1 MRTATTRRP
10 RRCWTMNPGL
20 WGCLIPCGLSYWCE
34 SKSGSDPCITTEMGA
49 TASTDCPGSSGGGG
63 GGGSGSGGVAG
74 GGVGGGGMM
83 GLSGITSTA
92 GITTTP
98 LTSAGGG
105 YGPLC
110 GGAAAAGAGGSGGS
124 GGGPGAVVRE
134 RRKKV
139 TGFATLK
146 KKLIRRRRSSKACDH
161 GRVLREFVSSW
172 SPMELSA
179 LLEEYESLAALKDL
193 SVQAELARP
202 PATTFKQDLASLYD
216 FKHCTDCDLVFRGTV
231 FPVHRAILSARCS
244 YFRDLLAGCPGYGA
258 RICLELRSS
267 PVDVAMFSSLL
278 RYLYTG
284 DLCTHDPT
292 IDVSLLRR
300 LGEDFGTPN
309 PLENDLRYLLETGD
323 YADAAIVFTSEGG
336 DYHRPDS
343 GSSEYGFRP
352 KLELP
357 CHKAILSARSPFFKS
372 MIQRRTRNISEE
384 HQLHGTDRSL
394 HATTRIVL
402 DEGVIPKRYARV
414 LLHAIY
420 LDTVD
425 LSLILRGN
433 GCGSGAGSLGE
444 VQALT
449 HTGRARPSPLEE
461 AMELYQ
467 IGRFLELDILAQGC
481 EDLILEWLSLDTLAT
496 VLRWGSQPHGSAWVY
511 RQACH
516 FLREEFSAIVGS
528 PVLFQL
534 DKSQLIEALQNN
546 FLQASE
552 LEVLQAVLKWGE
564 QELIR
569 RMEDREPNLLSHTAH
584 SVTRKGIKK
593 RDLSDVELREIL
605 SELLPHVRMDHV
617 LPPNNEILNQAIR
630 RGLVSTPP
638 SHMIGDE
645 RESLRINAWIRGGKN
660 HGLFVRPRL
669 FMPYYEE
676 VKVLLEDHIASQ
688 QIELL
693 RMRRSR
699 HHMPDIPDTLYMVS
713 RLNSNAGTTLGG
725 GSATGVD
732 VVAATTAPIP
742 PPDAQT
748 MESMQKRDQKLRQAP
763 GCQRALALPLSSRAE
778 INRQIR
784 LRVVREFNFP
794 DEVAE
799 LLENANCYCSH
810 DGDGSGGG
818 GGVNKGP
825 TDYDGHDGH
834 HTHHHTH
841 HHAHHRHD
849 LHASQQSLDDEST
862 PPPSPAMPSIDI
874 GQAAQGGSGVHC
886 FGRNM
891 TFPRQQ
897 AQQQPYPSQQQQQQP
912 SAHHS
917 QRSSQMAQHSLLSH
931 GSGVHGASGSGS
943 SGGLL
948 SSMNNPLALI
958 GGSHRRQELPSVIPG
973 GDIVAYRLSAPAG
986 GGGAVGPPGAIG
998 GGGLDLSEMGACSD
1012 GHLSDV
1018 MPDVAMATASL
1029 GQLHLGGGAAGGGG
1043 GGAGGGGGSGAGN
1056 VSDVPESLHLDLGDG
1071 PSHMIGAAAIGGLHH
1086 NIPHHRMGP
1095 ATTTFHHYMT
1105 RNLLNPIHPSTS
1117 QQSTSQS
1124 QQQQQQQMHHPS
1136 LQPSASSSSSSSS
1149 MLLGGGHSSS
1159 SQLHGSQ
1166 ASLSHGGQQ
1175 QQQQQHHGSQQQ
1187 LLNVGASSTQQQ
1199 QAAQQQSLAQRS
1211 SSPYTLHRASPS
1223 LPHSSYHSGPPRF
1236 L

>member
-1 MRTATTRRP
+1 MSAQ
-10 RRCWTMNPGL
+10 L
-20 WGCLIPCGLSYWCE
+20 HS
-34 SKSGSDPCITTEMGA
+34 
-49 TASTDCPGSSGGGG
+49 
-63 GGGSGSGGVAG
+63 
-74 GGVGGGGMM
+74 
-83 GLSGITSTA
+83 

-105 YGPLC
+105 YGPMC
-110 GGAAAAGAGGSGGS
+110 GVGGSGGP
-124 GGGPGAVVRE
+124 GGGVVRE

-357 CHKAILSARSPFFKS
+357 CHKAILSARSPFFKN

-516 FLREEFSAIVGS
+516 YLREEFSAIVGS

-725 GSATGVD
+725 GSAAGVD

-742 PPDAQT
+742 APDAQT

-763 GCQRALALPLSSRAE
+763 GCQRALALPLSSRSE
-778 INRQIR
+778 ITRQIR

-794 DEVAE
+794 DEVAD
-799 LLENANCYCSH
+799 LLESANCYCH
-810 DGDGSGGG
+810 DGEPNGTN
-818 GGVNKGP
+818 NKGP
-825 TDYDGHDGH
+825 SDYDHDSH
-834 HTHHHTH
+834 HH
-841 HHAHHRHD
+841 HHAHHHSHHRHD
-849 LHASQQSLDDEST
+849 LHTSQQSLDDEST
-862 PPPSPAMPSIDI
+862 PPPSPAMPGSDLEA
-874 GQAAQGGSGVHC
+874 QAAVHC

-897 AQQQPYPSQQQQQQP
+897 QQQQQQPQYTAQQQP

-917 QRSSQMAQHSLLSH
+917 QRPSMTPHSMLAHGVH
-931 GSGVHGASGSGS
+931 GSGGTGNGGSGPT
-943 SGGLL
+943 GLHA
-948 SSMNNPLALI
+948 SMNNPLALI
-958 GGSHRRQELPSVIPG
+958 SGTHRRQELPSVIPG

-986 GGGAVGPPGAIG
+986 GGAVGPPGGIG
-998 GGGLDLSEMGACSD
+998 GGGLDLNEMGACSE

-1029 GQLHLGGGAAGGGG
+1029 GQLHLGAGGGAAS
-1043 GGAGGGGGSGAGN
+1043 GSGAGN
-1056 VSDVPESLHLDLGDG
+1056 GSDVPESLHLDLGDG
-1071 PSHMIGAAAIGGLHH
+1071 PSHMIGGGGGGGGAAIGGLHH
-1086 NIPHHRMGP
+1086 NITHHRMTP

-1105 RNLLNPIHPSTS
+1105 RNLLNPMHPSTS

-1124 QQQQQQQMHHPS
+1124 QQQVVHHS
-1136 LQPSASSSSSSSS
+1136 ALQPSASSSSSSSS
-1149 MLLGGGHSSS
+1149 MLLGGHTAS

-1166 ASLSHGGQQ
+1166 ASLSHSGQQ
-1175 QQQQQHHGSQQQ
+1175 QQQQQHHGSQQ
-1187 LLNVGASSTQQQ
+1187 LLNVGGTAAHPQQQ
-1199 QAAQQQSLAQRS
+1199 QQPQQSAQQQSLAQRS

>member
-1 MRTATTRRP
+1 
-10 RRCWTMNPGL
+10 MNLGL
-20 WGCLIPCGLSYWCE
+20 WGCLVPCGLQYWCE
-34 SKSGSDPCITTEMGA
+34 SKSDTCITEMGA
-49 TASTDCPGSSGGGG
+49 TASTDCPGA
-63 GGGSGSGGVAG
+63 AG
-74 GGVGGGGMM
+74 GHGVGGGIP
-83 GLSGITSTA
+83 GLTGSIATA
-92 GITTTP
+92 AGATTTTP
-98 LTSAGGG
+98 LTSASGVGGG
-105 YGPLC
+105 G
-110 GGAAAAGAGGSGGS
+110 AGAGSYGPMGFGGV
-124 GGGPGAVVRE
+124 GVIVRE

-172 SPMELSA
+172 SPMEISA

-216 FKHCTDCDLVFRGTV
+216 YKHCTDCDLVFRGTV
-231 FPVHRAILSARCS
+231 FPVHRALLSARCP

-267 PVDVAMFSSLL
+267 PVDVPMFSSLL

-357 CHKAILSARSPFFKS
+357 CHKAILSARSPFFKN
-372 MIQRRTRNISEE
+372 MIQRRTRNINEE

-394 HATTRIVL
+394 HVPTRIVL
-402 DEGVIPKRYARV
+402 DETVIPKRYARV

-496 VLRWGSQPHGSAWVY
+496 VLRWGGQPHGSAWVY

-516 FLREEFSAIVGS
+516 YLREEFSAIVGS

-617 LPPNNEILNQAIR
+617 LPPSNEILNQAIR

-638 SHMIGDE
+638 SHMIGDD

-688 QIELL
+688 QVELL

-699 HHMPDIPDTLYMVS
+699 HMPDIPDTLYMVS
-713 RLNSNAGTTLGG
+713 RLNSNVGGNLGVGGT
-725 GSATGVD
+725 AGVD
-732 VVAATTAPIP
+732 VVAVATASIPAPDATT
-742 PPDAQT
+742 
-748 MESMQKRDQKLRQAP
+748 MEAMQKREQKLRQSP
-763 GCQRALALPLSSRAE
+763 SCQRALTLPLSSRHE

-794 DEVAE
+794 DEVSD
-799 LLENANCYCSH
+799 LLENASCYCL
-810 DGDGSGGG
+810 DGDSSTT
-818 GGVNKGP
+818 K
-825 TDYDGHDGH
+825 TKESDI
-834 HTHHHTH
+834 
-841 HHAHHRHD
+841 R
-849 LHASQQSLDDEST
+849 ASNQSLDDDTT
-862 PPPSPAMPSIDI
+862 PPPSPALPSDI
-874 GQAAQGGSGVHC
+874 IPQNVNC

-897 AQQQPYPSQQQQQQP
+897 TQPPSQ
-912 SAHHS
+912 AI
-917 QRSSQMAQHSLLSH
+917 SH
-931 GSGVHGASGSGS
+931 GSGAGLHVPQAGLHGPS
-943 SGGLL
+943 SHMMGT
-948 SSMNNPLALI
+948 
-958 GGSHRRQELPSVIPG
+958 HRRHELPSLIPG
-973 GDIVAYRLSAPAG
+973 GDVVAYRLSAPAG
-986 GGGAVGPPGAIG
+986 DQSVEG
-998 GGGLDLSEMGACSD
+998 GACSE
-1012 GHLSDV
+1012 GHLSDI
-1018 MPDVAMATASL
+1018 MPDVAMATSSI
-1029 GQLHLGGGAAGGGG
+1029 GQLQLG
-1043 GGAGGGGGSGAGN
+1043 
-1056 VSDVPESLHLDLGDG
+1056 DMPESLHLDLGDG
-1071 PSHMIGAAAIGGLHH
+1071 PSHMIGAAAAMGLH
-1086 NIPHHRMGP
+1086 NLPHHRM
-1095 ATTTFHHYMT
+1095 ATPSPSNFHHYMT
-1105 RNLLNPIHPSTS
+1105 RGHP
-1117 QQSTSQS
+1117 
-1124 QQQQQQQMHHPS
+1124 PS
-1136 LQPSASSSSSSSS
+1136 HSGSLGVVGGDGRGASGSS
-1149 MLLGGGHSSS
+1149 L
-1159 SQLHGSQ
+1159 
-1166 ASLSHGGQQ
+1166 
-1175 QQQQQHHGSQQQ
+1175 GSQQQ
-1187 LLNVGASSTQQQ
+1187 SS
-1199 QAAQQQSLAQRS
+1199 AYSQRS
-1211 SSPYTLHRASPS
+1211 NSPYTLHRASPG
-1223 LPHSSYHSGPPRF
+1223 LPHSSYHTGPR

>member
-1 MRTATTRRP
+1 
-10 RRCWTMNPGL
+10 MNPGL

-34 SKSGSDPCITTEMGA
+34 SKSGSDPCVTTEMGA
-49 TASTDCPGSSGGGG
+49 TASTDCPGSSGS
-63 GGGSGSGGVAG
+63 GGGSGGSGGA
-74 GGVGGGGMM
+74 GGVGASGGM
-83 GLSGITSTA
+83 SGITST

-98 LTSAGGG
+98 LTSAGGLG
-105 YGPLC
+105 YGPMC
-110 GGAAAAGAGGSGGS
+110 GPGSGAGGGGSGS

-216 FKHCTDCDLVFRGTV
+216 FRHCTDCDLVFRGTV

-357 CHKAILSARSPFFKS
+357 CHKAILSARSPFFKN

-516 FLREEFSAIVGS
+516 YLREEFSAIVGS

-676 VKVLLEDHIASQ
+676 VKALLEDHIASQ

-732 VVAATTAPIP
+732 VVAAATAAPIP
-742 PPDAQT
+742 APDAQT
-748 MESMQKRDQKLRQAP
+748 MESMQKREQKLRQAP
-763 GCQRALALPLSSRAE
+763 GCQRALGLPLSSRSE

-799 LLENANCYCSH
+799 LLENANCYCL
-810 DGDGSGGG
+810 DGGG
-818 GGVNKGP
+818 DSVGGANKAP
-825 TDYDGHDGH
+825 QDYDHDHHHHDRHHHHHGSHGH
-834 HTHHHTH
+834 HGHHGN
-841 HHAHHRHD
+841 HR
-849 LHASQQSLDDEST
+849 HASQQSLDDDST
-862 PPPSPAMPSIDI
+862 PPPSPAMP
-874 GQAAQGGSGVHC
+874 GSGDLGATAQQQQQQQAHC

-897 AQQQPYPSQQQQQQP
+897 AQQQQQQQPQQQQYPSQQQQ
-912 SAHHS
+912 SGHHS
-917 QRSSQMAQHSLLSH
+917 QRPPLQHPLLAH
-931 GSGVHGASGSGS
+931 GGS
-943 SGGLL
+943 SGSTAGGLHASL
-948 SSMNNPLALI
+948 NNPLGLLGA
-958 GGSHRRQELPSVIPG
+958 HRRQELPSVIPG
-973 GDIVAYRLSAPAG
+973 GDIVAYRLSAPV
-986 GGGAVGPPGAIG
+986 GGGAVGPPGGIG
-998 GGGLDLSEMGACSD
+998 GGGLDLGEIGACSD

-1029 GQLHLGGGAAGGGG
+1029 GQLHLGGGGGGG
-1043 GGAGGGGGSGAGN
+1043 GGGGNASAGN
-1056 VSDVPESLHLDLGDG
+1056 VGNGSDMPESLHLDLGDG
-1071 PSHMIGAAAIGGLHH
+1071 PSHMIGAAAAIGGLHH

-1095 ATTTFHHYMT
+1095 STSSTSTFHHYMT
-1105 RNLLNPIHPSTS
+1105 RNLLNPLHGSTA
-1117 QQSTSQS
+1117 QPSTSQS
-1124 QQQQQQQMHHPS
+1124 QQQQQAHQSAM
-1136 LQPSASSSSSSSS
+1136 QPSASSSSSSSS
-1149 MLLGGGHSSS
+1149 MLLGAHSAS

-1166 ASLSHGGQQ
+1166 ASLSHGS
-1175 QQQQQHHGSQQQ
+1175 QQHLAGSQQ
-1187 LLNVGASSTQQQ
+1187 LLNVAPASSQQQ
-1199 QAAQQQSLAQRS
+1199 PPSQPSQQQQSLAQRS
-1211 SSPYTLHRASPS
+1211 SSPYTLHRASPG

>member
-1 MRTATTRRP
+1 
-10 RRCWTMNPGL
+10 MNLGL
-20 WGCLIPCGLSYWCE
+20 WGCLVPCGLQYWCE
-34 SKSGSDPCITTEMGA
+34 SKSDTCITEMGA
-49 TASTDCPGSSGGGG
+49 TASTDCPG
-63 GGGSGSGGVAG
+63 AG
-74 GGVGGGGMM
+74 GPGGIP
-83 GLSGITSTA
+83 GLTGAITTA
-92 GITTTP
+92 AGATTTTP
-98 LTSAGGG
+98 LTST
-105 YGPLC
+105 
-110 GGAAAAGAGGSGGS
+110 
-124 GGGPGAVVRE
+124 GGPGGVGMVGAYGPVGGPPVIVRE

-216 FKHCTDCDLVFRGTV
+216 YKHCTDCDLVFRGTV
-231 FPVHRAILSARCS
+231 FPVHRALLSARCP

-267 PVDVAMFSSLL
+267 PVDVPMFSSLL

-372 MIQRRTRNISEE
+372 MIQRRTRNINEE

-394 HATTRIVL
+394 HVPTRIVL
-402 DEGVIPKRYARV
+402 DETVIPKRYARV

-433 GCGSGAGSLGE
+433 GCGNGAGSLGE

-449 HTGRARPSPLEE
+449 HTGRTRPSPLEE

-481 EDLILEWLSLDTLAT
+481 EDLILEWLTLDTLAT
-496 VLRWGSQPHGSAWVY
+496 VLRWGGQPHGSAWVY

-516 FLREEFSAIVGS
+516 YLREEFSAIVGS

-552 LEVLQAVLKWGE
+552 LEVLQSVLKWGE

-617 LPPNNEILNQAIR
+617 LPPSNEILNQAIR

-638 SHMIGDE
+638 SHMIGDD

-688 QIELL
+688 QIEML

-699 HHMPDIPDTLYMVS
+699 HMPDIPDTLYMVS
-713 RLNSNAGTTLGG
+713 RLNSNTSGNMGG
-725 GSATGVD
+725 GGTAGVD
-732 VVAATTAPIP
+732 VVAAAAASIPAPDP
-742 PPDAQT
+742 SA
-748 MESMQKRDQKLRQAP
+748 MEAMQKREQKLRQAP
-763 GCQRALALPLSSRAE
+763 SCQRALTLPLSSRNE

-799 LLENANCYCSH
+799 LLENSNCYCL
-810 DGDGSGGG
+810 DADGSTPKAQG
-818 GGVNKGP
+818 
-825 TDYDGHDGH
+825 DDI
-834 HTHHHTH
+834 
-841 HHAHHRHD
+841 
-849 LHASQQSLDDEST
+849 HASNQSLDEDTT
-862 PPPSPAMPSIDI
+862 PPPSPALPSDI
-874 GQAAQGGSGVHC
+874 IPQNVAC

-897 AQQQPYPSQQQQQQP
+897 PQPPPQVIP
-912 SAHHS
+912 
-917 QRSSQMAQHSLLSH
+917 
-931 GSGVHGASGSGS
+931 HGAGGGGDLGGGMGGRLHHPSGSMLGPS
-943 SGGLL
+943 S
-948 SSMNNPLALI
+948 SII
-958 GGSHRRQELPSVIPG
+958 GTHRRQELPSLIPG
-973 GDIVAYRLSAPAG
+973 GDVVAYRLSAPAG
-986 GGGAVGPPGAIG
+986 DHSGDQA
-998 GGGLDLSEMGACSD
+998 GACSE
-1012 GHLSDV
+1012 GHLSDI
-1018 MPDVAMATASL
+1018 MPDVAMATASM
-1029 GQLHLGGGAAGGGG
+1029 GQLQL
-1043 GGAGGGGGSGAGN
+1043 GSG
-1056 VSDVPESLHLDLGDG
+1056 DMPESLHLDLGDG
-1071 PSHMIGAAAIGGLHH
+1071 PSHMIGAAGSLGLH
-1086 NIPHHRMGP
+1086 NLPHHRM
-1095 ATTTFHHYMT
+1095 ATPSPSNFHHYMT
-1105 RNLLNPIHPSTS
+1105 RSHPPSS
-1117 QQSTSQS
+1117 SLGSSSGHGGDGPSDRGMMGGGRLPVSLGGSSQS
-1124 QQQQQQQMHHPS
+1124 G
-1136 LQPSASSSSSSSS
+1136 QPGVSGAGAGGSSSSYS
-1149 MLLGGGHSSS
+1149 
-1159 SQLHGSQ
+1159 
-1166 ASLSHGGQQ
+1166 
-1175 QQQQQHHGSQQQ
+1175 
-1187 LLNVGASSTQQQ
+1187 
-1199 QAAQQQSLAQRS
+1199 QRS
-1211 SSPYTLHRASPS
+1211 NSPYTLHRASPG
-1223 LPHSSYHSGPPRF
+1223 LPHSSYHTGPR

>member
-1 MRTATTRRP
+1 
-10 RRCWTMNPGL
+10 MNPGL

-34 SKSGSDPCITTEMGA
+34 SKSGSDPCVTTEMGA

-63 GGGSGSGGVAG
+63 GGS
-74 GGVGGGGMM
+74 GGVGGGGSAGGVGASGM
-83 GLSGITSTA
+83 SGITSTA

-98 LTSAGGG
+98 LTSAGGLG
-105 YGPLC
+105 YGPMC
-110 GGAAAAGAGGSGGS
+110 GPGGGAGGGSGS

-216 FKHCTDCDLVFRGTV
+216 FRHCTDCDLVFRGTV

-357 CHKAILSARSPFFKS
+357 CHKAILSARSPFFKN

-516 FLREEFSAIVGS
+516 YLREEFSAIVGS

-676 VKVLLEDHIASQ
+676 VKALLEDHIASQ

-725 GSATGVD
+725 GSAAGVD
-732 VVAATTAPIP
+732 VVAAATAAPIP
-742 PPDAQT
+742 APDAQT
-748 MESMQKRDQKLRQAP
+748 MESMQKREQKLRQAP
-763 GCQRALALPLSSRAE
+763 GCQRALGLPLSSRNE

-799 LLENANCYCSH
+799 LLENANCYCL
-810 DGDGSGGG
+810 DGGG
-818 GGVNKGP
+818 DSN
-825 TDYDGHDGH
+825 
-834 HTHHHTH
+834 
-841 HHAHHRHD
+841 
-849 LHASQQSLDDEST
+849 
-862 PPPSPAMPSIDI
+862 
-874 GQAAQGGSGVHC
+874 
-886 FGRNM
+886 
-891 TFPRQQ
+891 
-897 AQQQPYPSQQQQQQP
+897 
-912 SAHHS
+912 
-917 QRSSQMAQHSLLSH
+917 
-931 GSGVHGASGSGS
+931 
-943 SGGLL
+943 
-948 SSMNNPLALI
+948 
-958 GGSHRRQELPSVIPG
+958 ELPSVIPG
-973 GDIVAYRLSAPAG
+973 GDIVAYRLSAPV
-986 GGGAVGPPGAIG
+986 GGGAVGPPGGIG
-998 GGGLDLSEMGACSD
+998 GGGLDLGEIGACSD

-1029 GQLHLGGGAAGGGG
+1029 GQLHLGGGGGGG
-1043 GGAGGGGGSGAGN
+1043 GGNASAGN
-1056 VSDVPESLHLDLGDG
+1056 
-1071 PSHMIGAAAIGGLHH
+1071 
-1086 NIPHHRMGP
+1086 HHRMGP
-1095 ATTTFHHYMT
+1095 STSSTSTFHHYMT
-1105 RNLLNPIHPSTS
+1105 RNLLNPLHGSAAQP
-1117 QQSTSQS
+1117 STSQS
-1124 QQQQQQQMHHPS
+1124 QQQQAHQSTM
-1136 LQPSASSSSSSSS
+1136 QPSASSSSSSSS
-1149 MLLGGGHSSS
+1149 MLLGAHSAS

-1166 ASLSHGGQQ
+1166 ASLA
-1175 QQQQQHHGSQQQ
+1175 HGSQQHLAGSQQ
-1187 LLNVGASSTQQQ
+1187 LLNVVPASSQQQ
-1199 QAAQQQSLAQRS
+1199 QQPQPSQPSQQQSLAQRS
-1211 SSPYTLHRASPS
+1211 SSPYTLHRASPG

>member
-1 MRTATTRRP
+1 
-10 RRCWTMNPGL
+10 MNLGL
-20 WGCLIPCGLSYWCE
+20 WGCLVPCGLQYWCE
-34 SKSGSDPCITTEMGA
+34 SKSDTCITEMGA
-49 TASTDCPGSSGGGG
+49 TASTDCPGAAGGPGGGG
-63 GGGSGSGGVAG
+63 IPGFTGAITTAAG
-74 GGVGGGGMM
+74 A
-83 GLSGITSTA
+83 T
-92 GITTTP
+92 TTTP
-98 LTSAGGG
+98 LTSAGNGG
-105 YGPLC
+105 AYGPI
-110 GGAAAAGAGGSGGS
+110 GGL
-124 GGGPGAVVRE
+124 GGGGVIVRE

-216 FKHCTDCDLVFRGTV
+216 YKHCTDCDLVFRGTV
-231 FPVHRAILSARCS
+231 FPVHRALLSARCP

-267 PVDVAMFSSLL
+267 PVDVPMFSSLL

-357 CHKAILSARSPFFKS
+357 CHKAILSARSPFFKN
-372 MIQRRTRNISEE
+372 MIQRRTRNVNEE
-384 HQLHGTDRSL
+384 HQLHGTDRSI
-394 HATTRIVL
+394 HVPTRIVL
-402 DEGVIPKRYARV
+402 DESVIPKRYARV

-516 FLREEFSAIVGS
+516 YLREEFSAIVGS

-617 LPPNNEILNQAIR
+617 LPPSNEILNQAIR

-638 SHMIGDE
+638 SHMIGDD

-676 VKVLLEDHIASQ
+676 VKVLLEDHISSQ
-688 QIELL
+688 QVEML

-699 HHMPDIPDTLYMVS
+699 HMPDIPDTLYMVS
-713 RLNSNAGTTLGG
+713 RLNSNTSGNIGVGGT
-725 GSATGVD
+725 AGVD
-732 VVAATTAPIP
+732 VVAAAAASIP
-742 PPDAQT
+742 APDAAA
-748 MESMQKRDQKLRQAP
+748 MEAMQKREQKLRQSP
-763 GCQRALALPLSSRAE
+763 SCQRALSLPLSSRHE

-794 DEVAE
+794 DEVSE
-799 LLENANCYCSH
+799 LLENSGCYCQ
-810 DGDGSGGG
+810 DADGSTPKAQDS
-818 GGVNKGP
+818 N
-825 TDYDGHDGH
+825 
-834 HTHHHTH
+834 
-841 HHAHHRHD
+841 
-849 LHASQQSLDDEST
+849 LHASNQSLDEDTT
-862 PPPSPAMPSIDI
+862 PPPSPALPSDI
-874 GQAAQGGSGVHC
+874 ISQNVAC
-886 FGRNM
+886 YGRNM

-897 AQQQPYPSQQQQQQP
+897 PQPPPQVS
-912 SAHHS
+912 
-917 QRSSQMAQHSLLSH
+917 SH
-931 GSGVHGASGSGS
+931 GTG
-943 SGGLL
+943 GGLHVPQGGL
-948 SSMNNPLALI
+948 HGPNSSML
-958 GGSHRRQELPSVIPG
+958 GTHRRQELPSLIPG
-973 GDIVAYRLSAPAG
+973 GDVVAYRLSAPAG
-986 GGGAVGPPGAIG
+986 DHQNEG
-998 GGGLDLSEMGACSD
+998 GACSE
-1012 GHLSDV
+1012 GHLSDI

-1029 GQLHLGGGAAGGGG
+1029 GQLQLG
-1043 GGAGGGGGSGAGN
+1043 
-1056 VSDVPESLHLDLGDG
+1056 DMPESLHLDLGDG
-1071 PSHMIGAAAIGGLHH
+1071 PSHMIGAAAAMGLH
-1086 NIPHHRMGP
+1086 NLPHHRM
-1095 ATTTFHHYMT
+1095 ATPSPSNFHHYVT
-1105 RNLLNPIHPSTS
+1105 RSHPTS
-1117 QQSTSQS
+1117 SQS
-1124 QQQQQQQMHHPS
+1124 GSSLGIGGDGRGAGGMGGASGSSIGPQQQQS
-1136 LQPSASSSSSSSS
+1136 SAY
-1149 MLLGGGHSSS
+1149 
-1159 SQLHGSQ
+1159 
-1166 ASLSHGGQQ
+1166 SH
-1175 QQQQQHHGSQQQ
+1175 
-1187 LLNVGASSTQQQ
+1187 
-1199 QAAQQQSLAQRS
+1199 RS
-1211 SSPYTLHRASPS
+1211 NSPYTLHRASPG
-1223 LPHSSYHSGPPRF
+1223 LPHSSYHTGPR

>member
-1 MRTATTRRP
+1 
-10 RRCWTMNPGL
+10 MNLGL
-20 WGCLIPCGLSYWCE
+20 WGCLVPCGLQYWCE
-34 SKSGSDPCITTEMGA
+34 SKSDTCITEMGA
-49 TASTDCPGSSGGGG
+49 TASTDCPG
-63 GGGSGSGGVAG
+63 AG
-74 GGVGGGGMM
+74 GPGGIP
-83 GLSGITSTA
+83 GLTGAITTA
-92 GITTTP
+92 AGATTTTP
-98 LTSAGGG
+98 LTST
-105 YGPLC
+105 
-110 GGAAAAGAGGSGGS
+110 
-124 GGGPGAVVRE
+124 GGPGGVGMVGAYGPVGGPPVIVRE

-216 FKHCTDCDLVFRGTV
+216 YKHCTDCDLVFRGTV
-231 FPVHRAILSARCS
+231 FPVHRALLSARCP

-267 PVDVAMFSSLL
+267 PVDVPMFSSLL

-357 CHKAILSARSPFFKS
+357 CHKAILSARSPFFKN
-372 MIQRRTRNISEE
+372 MIQRRTRNINEE

-394 HATTRIVL
+394 HVPTRIVL
-402 DEGVIPKRYARV
+402 DETVIPKRYARV

-433 GCGSGAGSLGE
+433 GCGNGAGSLGE

-449 HTGRARPSPLEE
+449 HTGRTRPSPLEE

-481 EDLILEWLSLDTLAT
+481 EDLILEWLTLDTLAT
-496 VLRWGSQPHGSAWVY
+496 VLRWGGQPHGSAWVY

-516 FLREEFSAIVGS
+516 YLREEFSAIVGS

-552 LEVLQAVLKWGE
+552 LEVLQSVLKWGE

-617 LPPNNEILNQAIR
+617 LPPSNEILNQAIR

-638 SHMIGDE
+638 SHMIGDD

-688 QIELL
+688 QIEML

-699 HHMPDIPDTLYMVS
+699 HMPDIPDTLYMVS
-713 RLNSNAGTTLGG
+713 RLNSNTSGNMGG
-725 GSATGVD
+725 GGTAGVD
-732 VVAATTAPIP
+732 VVAAAAASIPAPDP
-742 PPDAQT
+742 SA
-748 MESMQKRDQKLRQAP
+748 MEAMQKREQKLRQAP
-763 GCQRALALPLSSRAE
+763 SCQRALTLPLSSRNE

-799 LLENANCYCSH
+799 LLENSNCYCL
-810 DGDGSGGG
+810 DADGSTPKAQG
-818 GGVNKGP
+818 
-825 TDYDGHDGH
+825 DDI
-834 HTHHHTH
+834 
-841 HHAHHRHD
+841 
-849 LHASQQSLDDEST
+849 HASNQSLDEDTT
-862 PPPSPAMPSIDI
+862 PPPSPALPSDI
-874 GQAAQGGSGVHC
+874 IPQNVAC

-897 AQQQPYPSQQQQQQP
+897 PQPPPQVIP
-912 SAHHS
+912 
-917 QRSSQMAQHSLLSH
+917 
-931 GSGVHGASGSGS
+931 HGAGGGGGDLGGGMGGRLHHPSGSMLGPS
-943 SGGLL
+943 S
-948 SSMNNPLALI
+948 SII
-958 GGSHRRQELPSVIPG
+958 GTHRRQELPSLIPG
-973 GDIVAYRLSAPAG
+973 GDVVAYRLSAPTGDHSGDQA
-986 GGGAVGPPGAIG
+986 
-998 GGGLDLSEMGACSD
+998 GACSE
-1012 GHLSDV
+1012 GHLSDI
-1018 MPDVAMATASL
+1018 MPDVAMATASM
-1029 GQLHLGGGAAGGGG
+1029 GQLQLGGG
-1043 GGAGGGGGSGAGN
+1043 
-1056 VSDVPESLHLDLGDG
+1056 DMPESLHLDLGDG
-1071 PSHMIGAAAIGGLHH
+1071 PSHMIGAAGSLGLH
-1086 NIPHHRMGP
+1086 
-1095 ATTTFHHYMT
+1095 
-1105 RNLLNPIHPSTS
+1105 NLPV
-1117 QQSTSQS
+1117 
-1124 QQQQQQQMHHPS
+1124 
-1136 LQPSASSSSSSSS
+1136 
-1149 MLLGGGHSSS
+1149 
-1159 SQLHGSQ
+1159 GSVR
-1166 ASLSHGGQQ
+1166 LK
-1175 QQQQQHHGSQQQ
+1175 
-1187 LLNVGASSTQQQ
+1187 L
-1199 QAAQQQSLAQRS
+1199 
-1211 SSPYTLHRASPS
+1211 
-1223 LPHSSYHSGPPRF
+1223 
-1236 L
+1236 

>member
-1 MRTATTRRP
+1 
-10 RRCWTMNPGL
+10 MNPGL

-49 TASTDCPGSSGGGG
+49 TASTDCPGSSGGVGGVGGAGG
-63 GGGSGSGGVAG
+63 GGGSGASGA
-74 GGVGGGGMM
+74 VGGGNGGML

-98 LTSAGGG
+98 LTSASGGNGG
-105 YGPLC
+105 YGPMC
-110 GGAAAAGAGGSGGS
+110 GVGGSGGPG
-124 GGGPGAVVRE
+124 GGGPGGGVVRE

-357 CHKAILSARSPFFKS
+357 CHKAILSARSPFFKN

-496 VLRWGSQPHGSAWVY
+496 VLRWGNQPHGSAWVY

-516 FLREEFSAIVGS
+516 YLREEFSAIVGS

-725 GSATGVD
+725 GSAAGVD

-742 PPDAQT
+742 APDAQT

-763 GCQRALALPLSSRAE
+763 GCQRALALPLSSRTE

-794 DEVAE
+794 DEVAD
-799 LLENANCYCSH
+799 LLESANCYCH
-810 DGDGSGGG
+810 DGDPNGAPNS
-818 GGVNKGP
+818 KGP
-825 TDYDGHDGH
+825 SDYDHDS
-834 HTHHHTH
+834 HHHHHPH
-841 HHAHHRHD
+841 HHSHHRHD
-849 LHASQQSLDDEST
+849 LHTSQQSLDDEST
-862 PPPSPAMPSIDI
+862 PPPSPAMPSSNLEA
-874 GQAAQGGSGVHC
+874 QAAVHC

-891 TFPRQQ
+891 TFPRQPAQQQQQQQ
-897 AQQQPYPSQQQQQQP
+897 AQQPQYPAQQQP

-917 QRSSQMAQHSLLSH
+917 QRPSMTPHSLLAHGVH
-931 GSGVHGASGSGS
+931 GSGGSGS
-943 SGGLL
+943 SGSGLHAP
-948 SSMNNPLALI
+948 MNNPLALI
-958 GGSHRRQELPSVIPG
+958 SGTHRRQELPSVIPG

-986 GGGAVGPPGAIG
+986 SGVVGPPGGIG
-998 GGGLDLSEMGACSD
+998 GGGLDLNEMG
-1012 GHLSDV
+1012 
-1018 MPDVAMATASL
+1018 
-1029 GQLHLGGGAAGGGG
+1029 
-1043 GGAGGGGGSGAGN
+1043 
-1056 VSDVPESLHLDLGDG
+1056 
-1071 PSHMIGAAAIGGLHH
+1071 
-1086 NIPHHRMGP
+1086 
-1095 ATTTFHHYMT
+1095 
-1105 RNLLNPIHPSTS
+1105 
-1117 QQSTSQS
+1117 
-1124 QQQQQQQMHHPS
+1124 
-1136 LQPSASSSSSSSS
+1136 
-1149 MLLGGGHSSS
+1149 
-1159 SQLHGSQ
+1159 
-1166 ASLSHGGQQ
+1166 
-1175 QQQQQHHGSQQQ
+1175 
-1187 LLNVGASSTQQQ
+1187 
-1199 QAAQQQSLAQRS
+1199 
-1211 SSPYTLHRASPS
+1211 
-1223 LPHSSYHSGPPRF
+1223 
-1236 L
+1236 

>member
-1 MRTATTRRP
+1 
-10 RRCWTMNPGL
+10 MNLGL
-20 WGCLIPCGLSYWCE
+20 WGCLVPCGLQYWCE
-34 SKSGSDPCITTEMGA
+34 SKSDTCITEMGA
-49 TASTDCPGSSGGGG
+49 TASTDCPGAAGGPGGGG
-63 GGGSGSGGVAG
+63 IPGFTGA
-74 GGVGGGGMM
+74 
-83 GLSGITSTA
+83 ITTA
-92 GITTTP
+92 GNATTTTP
-98 LTSAGGG
+98 LTSAGNSGA
-105 YGPLC
+105 YGPI
-110 GGAAAAGAGGSGGS
+110 GGL
-124 GGGPGAVVRE
+124 GGGGVIVRE

-216 FKHCTDCDLVFRGTV
+216 YKHCTDCDLVFRGTV
-231 FPVHRAILSARCS
+231 FPVHRALLSARCP

-267 PVDVAMFSSLL
+267 PVDVPMFSSLL

-357 CHKAILSARSPFFKS
+357 CHKAILSARSPFFKN
-372 MIQRRTRNISEE
+372 MIQRRTRNVNEE
-384 HQLHGTDRSL
+384 HQLHGTDRSI
-394 HATTRIVL
+394 HVPTRIVL
-402 DEGVIPKRYARV
+402 DESVIPKRYARV

-516 FLREEFSAIVGS
+516 YLREEFSAIVGS

-617 LPPNNEILNQAIR
+617 LPPSNEILNQAIR

-638 SHMIGDE
+638 SHMIGDD

-676 VKVLLEDHIASQ
+676 VKVLLEDHISSQ
-688 QIELL
+688 QVEML

-699 HHMPDIPDTLYMVS
+699 HMPDIPDTLYMVS
-713 RLNSNAGTTLGG
+713 RLNSNASGNIGVGGT
-725 GSATGVD
+725 AGVD
-732 VVAATTAPIP
+732 VVAAAAASIP
-742 PPDAQT
+742 APDASA
-748 MESMQKRDQKLRQAP
+748 MESMQKREQKLRQSP
-763 GCQRALALPLSSRAE
+763 SCQRALSLPLSSRHE

-794 DEVAE
+794 DEVSE
-799 LLENANCYCSH
+799 LLENSNCYCQ
-810 DGDGSGGG
+810 DADGSTP
-818 GGVNKGP
+818 KAQ
-825 TDYDGHDGH
+825 DGNI
-834 HTHHHTH
+834 
-841 HHAHHRHD
+841 
-849 LHASQQSLDDEST
+849 HASNQSLDEETT
-862 PPPSPAMPSIDI
+862 PPPSPALPSDI
-874 GQAAQGGSGVHC
+874 ISQNVAY

-897 AQQQPYPSQQQQQQP
+897 PQPPSQV
-912 SAHHS
+912 S
-917 QRSSQMAQHSLLSH
+917 SH
-931 GSGVHGASGSGS
+931 GSG
-943 SGGLL
+943 GGLHVPQSGL
-948 SSMNNPLALI
+948 HGPNPSII
-958 GGSHRRQELPSVIPG
+958 GTHRRQELPSLIPG
-973 GDIVAYRLSAPAG
+973 GDVVAYRLSAPAG
-986 GGGAVGPPGAIG
+986 DHSNEG
-998 GGGLDLSEMGACSD
+998 GACSE
-1012 GHLSDV
+1012 GHLSDI

-1029 GQLHLGGGAAGGGG
+1029 GQLQLDGM
-1043 GGAGGGGGSGAGN
+1043 
-1056 VSDVPESLHLDLGDG
+1056 PESLHLDLGDG
-1071 PSHMIGAAAIGGLHH
+1071 PSHMIGAAAAMGLH
-1086 NIPHHRMGP
+1086 NLPHHRI
-1095 ATTTFHHYMT
+1095 ATPSPSNFHHYVT
-1105 RNLLNPIHPSTS
+1105 RSHPTS
-1117 QQSTSQS
+1117 SQS
-1124 QQQQQQQMHHPS
+1124 GSLLGIGGDGRGGSGMAGASGSSIGPQQQQS
-1136 LQPSASSSSSSSS
+1136 SAY
-1149 MLLGGGHSSS
+1149 
-1159 SQLHGSQ
+1159 
-1166 ASLSHGGQQ
+1166 SH
-1175 QQQQQHHGSQQQ
+1175 
-1187 LLNVGASSTQQQ
+1187 
-1199 QAAQQQSLAQRS
+1199 RS
-1211 SSPYTLHRASPS
+1211 NSPYTLHRASPGM
-1223 LPHSSYHSGPPRF
+1223 PHSSYHTGPR

>member
-1 MRTATTRRP
+1 
-10 RRCWTMNPGL
+10 MNPGL

-49 TASTDCPGSSGGGG
+49 TASTDCPGSSGVGGG
-63 GGGSGSGGVAG
+63 GGGGGG
-74 GGVGGGGMM
+74 GGVGGSGIGAGGGGML

-98 LTSAGGG
+98 LTSANGSGGSG
-105 YGPLC
+105 YGPMC
-110 GGAAAAGAGGSGGS
+110 GVGGGSGPGGS

-357 CHKAILSARSPFFKS
+357 CHKAILSARSPFFKN

-516 FLREEFSAIVGS
+516 YLREEFSAIVGS

-725 GSATGVD
+725 GSAAGVD

-742 PPDAQT
+742 APDAQT

-763 GCQRALALPLSSRAE
+763 GCQRALALPLSSRSE
-778 INRQIR
+778 ITRQIR

-794 DEVAE
+794 DEVAD
-799 LLENANCYCSH
+799 LLESANCYCH
-810 DGDGSGGG
+810 DGEANGA
-818 GGVNKGP
+818 NKGP
-825 TDYDGHDGH
+825 TDYDHDSH
-834 HTHHHTH
+834 HH
-841 HHAHHRHD
+841 HHAHHHSHHRHD

-862 PPPSPAMPSIDI
+862 PPPSPAMPSSDI
-874 GQAAQGGSGVHC
+874 EAQAAVHC

-897 AQQQPYPSQQQQQQP
+897 AQQQPYPAQQQP
-912 SAHHS
+912 PSSAHHS
-917 QRSSQMAQHSLLSH
+917 QRSSMAPHSMLNH
-931 GSGVHGASGSGS
+931 GVHGSSGS
-943 SGGLL
+943 SNGGAG
-948 SSMNNPLALI
+948 SAGIHASMNNPLALI
-958 GGSHRRQELPSVIPG
+958 SGTHRRQELPSVIPG

-986 GGGAVGPPGAIG
+986 SGAVGPPGGIG
-998 GGGLDLSEMGACSD
+998 GGGLDLSEIGACSD

-1029 GQLHLGGGAAGGGG
+1029 GQLHLGGG
-1043 GGAGGGGGSGAGN
+1043 GATSGNGGGSGGSGVGN
-1056 VSDVPESLHLDLGDG
+1056 GSDVPESLHLDLGDG
-1071 PSHMIGAAAIGGLHH
+1071 PSHMIGGAAIGGLHH
-1086 NIPHHRMGP
+1086 NISHHRMTP

-1105 RNLLNPIHPSTS
+1105 RNLLNPMHPSTS
-1117 QQSTSQS
+1117 QQTTSQS
-1124 QQQQQQQMHHPS
+1124 QQPVHHS
-1136 LQPSASSSSSSSS
+1136 ALQPSASSSSSSSS
-1149 MLLGGGHSSS
+1149 MLLGGHSAS
-1159 SQLHGSQ
+1159 SQIHGSQ
-1166 ASLSHGGQQ
+1166 ASLAHGGQQ
-1175 QQQQQHHGSQQQ
+1175 QQQQHQQHHGSQQ
-1187 LLNVGASSTQQQ
+1187 LLNVGSSTHPQQQ
-1199 QAAQQQSLAQRS
+1199 QQQQHPQQQQSSQQQSLAQRS

>member
-1 MRTATTRRP
+1 
-10 RRCWTMNPGL
+10 MNLGL
-20 WGCLIPCGLSYWCE
+20 WGCLVPCGLQYWCE
-34 SKSGSDPCITTEMGA
+34 SKSDTCITEMGA
-49 TASTDCPGSSGGGG
+49 TASTDCPG
-63 GGGSGSGGVAG
+63 AG
-74 GGVGGGGMM
+74 GPGGIP
-83 GLSGITSTA
+83 GLTGAITTA
-92 GITTTP
+92 AGATTTTP
-98 LTSAGGG
+98 LTST
-105 YGPLC
+105 
-110 GGAAAAGAGGSGGS
+110 
-124 GGGPGAVVRE
+124 GGPGGVGMVGAYGPVGGPPVIVRE

-216 FKHCTDCDLVFRGTV
+216 YKHCTDCDLVFRGTV
-231 FPVHRAILSARCS
+231 FPVHRALLSARCP

-267 PVDVAMFSSLL
+267 PVDVPMFSSLL

-357 CHKAILSARSPFFKS
+357 CHKAILSARSPFFKN
-372 MIQRRTRNISEE
+372 MIQRRTRNINEE

-394 HATTRIVL
+394 HVPTRIVL
-402 DEGVIPKRYARV
+402 DETVIPKRYARV

-433 GCGSGAGSLGE
+433 GCGNGAGSLGE

-449 HTGRARPSPLEE
+449 HTGRTRPSPLEE

-481 EDLILEWLSLDTLAT
+481 EDLILEWLTLDTLAT
-496 VLRWGSQPHGSAWVY
+496 VLRWGGQPHGSAWVY

-516 FLREEFSAIVGS
+516 YLREEFSAIVGS

-552 LEVLQAVLKWGE
+552 LEVLQSVLKWGE

-617 LPPNNEILNQAIR
+617 LPPSNEILNQAIR

-638 SHMIGDE
+638 SHMIGDD

-688 QIELL
+688 QIEML

-699 HHMPDIPDTLYMVS
+699 HMPDIPDTLYMVS
-713 RLNSNAGTTLGG
+713 RLNSNTSGNMGG
-725 GSATGVD
+725 GGTAGVD
-732 VVAATTAPIP
+732 VVAAAAASIPAPDP
-742 PPDAQT
+742 SA
-748 MESMQKRDQKLRQAP
+748 MEAMQKREQKLRQAP
-763 GCQRALALPLSSRAE
+763 SCQRALTLPLSSRNE

-799 LLENANCYCSH
+799 LLENSNCYCL
-810 DGDGSGGG
+810 DADGSTPKAQG
-818 GGVNKGP
+818 
-825 TDYDGHDGH
+825 DDI
-834 HTHHHTH
+834 
-841 HHAHHRHD
+841 
-849 LHASQQSLDDEST
+849 HASNQSLDEDTT
-862 PPPSPAMPSIDI
+862 PPPSPALPSDI
-874 GQAAQGGSGVHC
+874 IPQNVAC

-891 TFPRQQ
+891 TFP
-897 AQQQPYPSQQQQQQP
+897 QQQPQP
-912 SAHHS
+912 PP
-917 QRSSQMAQHSLLSH
+917 Q
-931 GSGVHGASGSGS
+931 VIPHGAGGGGDLGGGMGGRLHHPSGSMLGPS
-943 SGGLL
+943 S
-948 SSMNNPLALI
+948 SII
-958 GGSHRRQELPSVIPG
+958 GTHRRQELPSLIPG
-973 GDIVAYRLSAPAG
+973 GDVVAYRLSAPAG
-986 GGGAVGPPGAIG
+986 DHSGDQA
-998 GGGLDLSEMGACSD
+998 GACSE
-1012 GHLSDV
+1012 GHLSDI
-1018 MPDVAMATASL
+1018 MPDVAMATASM
-1029 GQLHLGGGAAGGGG
+1029 GQLQL
-1043 GGAGGGGGSGAGN
+1043 GSG
-1056 VSDVPESLHLDLGDG
+1056 DMPESLHLDLGDG
-1071 PSHMIGAAAIGGLHH
+1071 PSHMIGAAGSLGLH
-1086 NIPHHRMGP
+1086 NLPHHRM
-1095 ATTTFHHYMT
+1095 ATPSPSNFHHYMT
-1105 RNLLNPIHPSTS
+1105 RSHPPSS
-1117 QQSTSQS
+1117 SLGSSSGHGGDGPSDRGMMGGGRLPVSLGGSSQS
-1124 QQQQQQQMHHPS
+1124 G
-1136 LQPSASSSSSSSS
+1136 QPGVSGAGAGGSSSSYS
-1149 MLLGGGHSSS
+1149 
-1159 SQLHGSQ
+1159 
-1166 ASLSHGGQQ
+1166 
-1175 QQQQQHHGSQQQ
+1175 
-1187 LLNVGASSTQQQ
+1187 
-1199 QAAQQQSLAQRS
+1199 QRS
-1211 SSPYTLHRASPS
+1211 NSPYTLHRASPG
-1223 LPHSSYHSGPPRF
+1223 LPHSSYHTGPR

>member
-1 MRTATTRRP
+1 
-10 RRCWTMNPGL
+10 MNLGL
-20 WGCLIPCGLSYWCE
+20 WGCLVPCGLQYWCE
-34 SKSGSDPCITTEMGA
+34 SKSDTCITEMGA
-49 TASTDCPGSSGGGG
+49 TASTDCPGGPGGGG
-63 GGGSGSGGVAG
+63 GGISGFAG
-74 GGVGGGGMM
+74 P
-83 GLSGITSTA
+83 TA
-92 GITTTP
+92 TTATTTTP

-105 YGPLC
+105 PYG
-110 GGAAAAGAGGSGGS
+110 GHF
-124 GGGPGAVVRE
+124 GGGPGGVGGIVGGGGGGGVVGVIVRE

-172 SPMELSA
+172 NPIELSA

-216 FKHCTDCDLVFRGTV
+216 YKHCTDCDLVFRGTV
-231 FPVHRAILSARCS
+231 FPVHRALLSARCP

-267 PVDVAMFSSLL
+267 PVDVPMFSSLL

-300 LGEDFGTPN
+300 LGEDFGIPN
-309 PLENDLRYLLETGD
+309 PLENDLRYLLESGD

-357 CHKAILSARSPFFKS
+357 CHKAVLSARSPFFKN
-372 MIQRRTRNISEE
+372 MIQRRTRNINEE

-394 HATTRIVL
+394 HVPTRIVL
-402 DEGVIPKRYARV
+402 DETVIPKRYARV

-449 HTGRARPSPLEE
+449 HTGRTRPSPLEE

-496 VLRWGSQPHGSAWVY
+496 VLRWGSQPYGSAWVY

-516 FLREEFSAIVGS
+516 YLREEFSAIVGS

-534 DKSQLIEALQNN
+534 DKSQLIQALKNN

-617 LPPNNEILNQAIR
+617 LPPSNEILNQAIR

-638 SHMIGDE
+638 SHMIGDD

-688 QIELL
+688 QVEIL

-699 HHMPDIPDTLYMVS
+699 HMPDIPDTLYMVS
-713 RLNSNAGTTLGG
+713 RLNSNASGNISGG
-725 GSATGVD
+725 GTAGVD
-732 VVAATTAPIP
+732 VVAAAAASIPAPDP
-742 PPDAQT
+742 TT
-748 MESMQKRDQKLRQAP
+748 MEAMQKREQKLRQSP
-763 GCQRALALPLSSRAE
+763 SCQRALTLQLSNRHE

-794 DEVAE
+794 DEVAD
-799 LLENANCYCSH
+799 LLDNSNCYCLDADGSTPKTQ
-810 DGDGSGGG
+810 DGDI
-818 GGVNKGP
+818 
-825 TDYDGHDGH
+825 
-834 HTHHHTH
+834 
-841 HHAHHRHD
+841 R
-849 LHASQQSLDDEST
+849 ASNQSLDEDTT
-862 PPPSPAMPSIDI
+862 PPPSPALPNDI
-874 GQAAQGGSGVHC
+874 IPQNVAC

-897 AQQQPYPSQQQQQQP
+897 PQP
-912 SAHHS
+912 ST
-917 QRSSQMAQHSLLSH
+917 Q
-931 GSGVHGASGSGS
+931 VIPHGAGVTG
-943 SGGLL
+943 GGLHVPQGGML
-948 SSMNNPLALI
+948 GPSASII
-958 GGSHRRQELPSVIPG
+958 GTHRRQDLPSLIPG
-973 GDIVAYRLSAPAG
+973 GDVVAYRLSAPAG
-986 GGGAVGPPGAIG
+986 TQSADSA
-998 GGGLDLSEMGACSD
+998 GACSE
-1012 GHLSDV
+1012 GHLSDI

-1029 GQLHLGGGAAGGGG
+1029 GQLQLG
-1043 GGAGGGGGSGAGN
+1043 
-1056 VSDVPESLHLDLGDG
+1056 DMPESLHLDLGDG
-1071 PSHMIGAAAIGGLHH
+1071 PSHMIGAAAAMGLH
-1086 NIPHHRMGP
+1086 NLQHHRLA
-1095 ATTTFHHYMT
+1095 ATQSPSNFHHYMT
-1105 RNLLNPIHPSTS
+1105 RGHPSSASGSALGGGSSGVDGLGLGSSGLSSARIAALGGSSGGS
-1117 QQSTSQS
+1117 QQH
-1124 QQQQQQQMHHPS
+1124 QQQQ
-1136 LQPSASSSSSSSS
+1136 
-1149 MLLGGGHSSS
+1149 
-1159 SQLHGSQ
+1159 SQ
-1166 ASLSHGGQQ
+1166 ALPP
-1175 QQQQQHHGSQQQ
+1175 
-1187 LLNVGASSTQQQ
+1187 SSY
-1199 QAAQQQSLAQRS
+1199 SQRS
-1211 SSPYTLHRASPS
+1211 NSPYSLHRASPG
-1223 LPHSSYHSGPPRF
+1223 LPHSSYHTGPR

>member
-1 MRTATTRRP
+1 
-10 RRCWTMNPGL
+10 MNLGL
-20 WGCLIPCGLSYWCE
+20 WGCLVPCGLQYWCE
-34 SKSGSDPCITTEMGA
+34 SKSDTCITEMGA
-49 TASTDCPGSSGGGG
+49 TASTDCPGAGG
-63 GGGSGSGGVAG
+63 GGGSTGGVP
-74 GGVGGGGMM
+74 
-83 GLSGITSTA
+83 GLTGAITTA
-92 GITTTP
+92 GAGATTTTTP
-98 LTSAGGG
+98 LTGLGP
-105 YGPLC
+105 YGPV
-110 GGAAAAGAGGSGGS
+110 
-124 GGGPGAVVRE
+124 GGPGVIVRE

-216 FKHCTDCDLVFRGTV
+216 YKHCTDCDLVFRGTV
-231 FPVHRAILSARCS
+231 FPVHRALLSARCP

-267 PVDVAMFSSLL
+267 PVDVPMFSSLL

-357 CHKAILSARSPFFKS
+357 CHKAILSARSPFFKN
-372 MIQRRTRNISEE
+372 MIQRRIRNVNEE

-394 HATTRIVL
+394 HVPTRIVL
-402 DEGVIPKRYARV
+402 DESVIPKRYARV

-433 GCGSGAGSLGE
+433 GCGVGAGSLGE

-449 HTGRARPSPLEE
+449 HTGRTRPSPLEE

-496 VLRWGSQPHGSAWVY
+496 VLRWGGQPHGSAWVY

-516 FLREEFSAIVGS
+516 YLREEFSAIVGS

-534 DKSQLIEALQNN
+534 DKSQIIEALQNN

-617 LPPNNEILNQAIR
+617 LPPSNEILNQAIR

-638 SHMIGDE
+638 SHMIGDD

-688 QIELL
+688 QVEML

-699 HHMPDIPDTLYMVS
+699 HMPDIPDTLYMVS
-713 RLNSNAGTTLGG
+713 RLNSNASGNIGTGNG
-725 GSATGVD
+725 AAGVD
-732 VVAATTAPIP
+732 VVAAAAASIP
-742 PPDAQT
+742 APDAAA
-748 MESMQKRDQKLRQAP
+748 MEAMQKREQKLRQVP
-763 GCQRALALPLSSRAE
+763 SCQRALTLPLSSRHE

-799 LLENANCYCSH
+799 LLENSNCYCL
-810 DGDGSGGG
+810 DAGDGSTPKAQD
-818 GGVNKGP
+818 GVGSL
-825 TDYDGHDGH
+825 
-834 HTHHHTH
+834 
-841 HHAHHRHD
+841 R
-849 LHASQQSLDDEST
+849 ASNQSLDEDTT
-862 PPPSPAMPSIDI
+862 PPPSPALPSDI
-874 GQAAQGGSGVHC
+874 IPQNVGCYGVGGRG
-886 FGRNM
+886 NM

-897 AQQQPYPSQQQQQQP
+897 A
-912 SAHHS
+912 A
-917 QRSSQMAQHSLLSH
+917 SSQMLPSQPGLGHS
-931 GSGVHGASGSGS
+931 GAGALHVPQ
-943 SGGLL
+943 GG
-948 SSMNNPLALI
+948 I
-958 GGSHRRQELPSVIPG
+958 GGMLGPSPSIIGTHRRQELPSLIPG
-973 GDIVAYRLSAPAG
+973 GDVVAYRLSAPAG
-986 GGGAVGPPGAIG
+986 DHHGGVGGGAEG
-998 GGGLDLSEMGACSD
+998 GGGACSE
-1012 GHLSDV
+1012 GHLSDI

-1029 GQLHLGGGAAGGGG
+1029 GTLQLGEM
-1043 GGAGGGGGSGAGN
+1043 
-1056 VSDVPESLHLDLGDG
+1056 PESLHLDLGDG
-1071 PSHMIGAAAIGGLHH
+1071 PSHMIGAAAAMGLH
-1086 NIPHHRMGP
+1086 NLQHHRM
-1095 ATTTFHHYMT
+1095 ATPSPSNFHHYMT
-1105 RNLLNPIHPSTS
+1105 RGHPVAP
-1117 QQSTSQS
+1117 
-1124 QQQQQQQMHHPS
+1124 PS
-1136 LQPSASSSSSSSS
+1136 VAAAAAGS
-1149 MLLGGGHSSS
+1149 MLDRGDGPSGLGRNVGGGGGIGGSLGGLGP
-1159 SQLHGSQ
+1159 
-1166 ASLSHGGQQ
+1166 GG
-1175 QQQQQHHGSQQQ
+1175 G
-1187 LLNVGASSTQQQ
+1187 GGGGGPGG
-1199 QAAQQQSLAQRS
+1199 RS
-1211 SSPYTLHRASPS
+1211 NSPYTLHRSGPSPG
-1223 LPHSSYHSGPPRF
+1223 LPHSSYHTGPR